1 MSRSR
6 NGQLLYGRVT
16 SEKLPDAIMEPD
28 LRRDLTRTV
37 LAVLIIGG
45 LIAAS
50 LWIVRPFLAATIW
63 ATMIA
68 VTTWPVLRTLQTR
81 LWGKR
86 WLAATVMTAA
96 LLLIF
101 VIPLSAAI
109 GTIVANASEIVDWA
123 NRFSDVK
130 LPRPPE
136 FVEKIPIVGEKTANL
151 WREYADKG
159 PEELAEIVRP
169 YASRVASWFVAE
181 VGNFGLVTL
190 QFLLTV
196 VISAILYMTG
206 EDAGRWIRRFG
217 RRLAGERGD
226 QVVRLAGQAIRG
238 VALGVVVTAFVQSVL
253 GGIGL
258 AIAGVPFAAVLTAV
272 MFMLALAQIGAVPV
286 LLGAAAWLWWKG
298 DTGWFAALLVW
309 TIVVGSLDN
318 ILRPVLIKKGA
329 DLPLLLIFA
338 GVIGGLFAFGLLG
351 LFVGPVLL
359 AVAYT
364 LLDAWV
370 AETPEAEVNPATA
383 ARRPLHSPPPTAE
396 SD

>member
-1 MSRSR
+1 
-6 NGQLLYGRVT
+6 
-16 SEKLPDAIMEPD
+16 MEQG
-28 LRRDLTRTV
+28 LHRDLTRTV
-37 LAVLIIGG
+37 LAVLIMGG

-50 LWIVRPFLAATIW
+50 IWILRPFLAATIW
-63 ATMIA
+63 STMIV
-68 VTTWPVLRTLQTR
+68 VTTWPILRALQSR

-86 WLAATVMTAA
+86 WLATTIMTTA
-96 LLLIF
+96 LLLVFI
-101 VIPLSAAI
+101 VPLSAAI
-109 GTIVANASEIVDWA
+109 GTIVSNADTIVDWG
-123 NRFSDVK
+123 NRLSDVK
-130 LPRPPE
+130 LPPPPE
-136 FVEKIPIVGEKTANL
+136 FVEKIPIIGGKAAMV
-151 WREYADKG
+151 WREYAAKG
-159 PEELAEIVRP
+159 SEELAENVKP
-169 YASRVASWFVAE
+169 YAARVTSWFVAE

-196 VISAILYMTG
+196 IISAILYTSG
-206 EDAGRWIRRFG
+206 DHAARWVRRFG

-272 MFMLALAQIGAVPV
+272 MFMLALAQIGPLPV
-286 LLGAAAWLWWKG
+286 LLGALVWLWWQG
-298 DTGWFAALLVW
+298 TTGWFVALLIW

-318 ILRPVLIKKGA
+318 ILRPILIKRGA

-364 LLDAWV
+364 LLHSWV
-370 AETPEAEVNPATA
+370 SEEPDTDGPTSTKA
-383 ARRPLHSPPPTAE
+383 ARRGHSPPSDAE
-396 SD
+396 RG

>member
-1 MSRSR
+1 
-6 NGQLLYGRVT
+6 
-16 SEKLPDAIMEPD
+16 MEPD

-37 LAVLIIGG
+37 FAVLIIGG

-50 LWIVRPFLAATIW
+50 VWILRPFLAATIW
-63 ATMIA
+63 STMIV
-68 VTTWPVLRTLQTR
+68 VTTWPILRGLQSR

-86 WLAATVMTAA
+86 WLAATIMTAA
-96 LLLIF
+96 LLLVF
-101 VIPLSAAI
+101 VAPFSAAI
-109 GTIVANASEIVDWA
+109 GTIVANAGEIVDWT
-123 NRFSDVK
+123 NRFSQVK
-130 LPRPPE
+130 LPAPPE
-136 FVEKIPIVGEKTANL
+136 FVEKIPIVGDKAAKV

-159 PEELAEIVRP
+159 SEELAEIVKP
-169 YASRVASWFVAE
+169 YATRVASWFVAE
-181 VGNFGLVTL
+181 VGNFGLVTI

-196 VISAILYMTG
+196 VIAAILYMTG
-206 EDAGRWIRRFG
+206 DDAGRWVRRFG
-217 RRLAGERGD
+217 RRLAGERGE

-238 VALGVVVTAFVQSVL
+238 VALGVVVTALVQSVL

-258 AIAGVPFAAVLTAV
+258 AITGVPFAAMLTAV
-272 MFMLALAQIGAVPV
+272 MFMLALAQIGPLPV
-286 LLGAAAWLWWKG
+286 LLGGLVWLWWQG
-298 DTGWFAALLVW
+298 ETGWFVALLVW

-318 ILRPVLIKKGA
+318 ILRPILIKKGA

-370 AETPEAEVNPATA
+370 SEASDADAPEGGAA
-383 ARRPLHSPPPTAE
+383 ARHAHSPS
-396 SD
+396 SDVKKG

>member
-1 MSRSR
+1 
-6 NGQLLYGRVT
+6 
-16 SEKLPDAIMEPD
+16 MEHD

-68 VTTWPVLRTLQTR
+68 VTTWPVLRTLQRR

-109 GTIVANASEIVDWA
+109 GTIVANAGEIVDWA

-130 LPRPPE
+130 LPQPPE

-159 PEELAEIVRP
+159 SEELAEIVRP
-169 YASRVASWFVAE
+169 YASRVATWFVAE

-196 VISAILYMTG
+196 VISAILYMIG
-206 EDAGRWIRRFG
+206 EDAARWVRRFG
-217 RRLAGERGD
+217 RRLAGERGE
-226 QVVRLAGQAIRG
+226 QVVRLAGLAIRG

-258 AIAGVPFAAVLTAV
+258 AIAGVPFAAVLTAL

-286 LLGAAAWLWWKG
+286 LLGGLAWLWWK
-298 DTGWFAALLVW
+298 DETGWFVALLIW

-318 ILRPVLIKKGA
+318 ILRPVLIKRGA

-359 AVAYT
+359 AVGYT

-370 AETPEAEVNPATA
+370 AEAPDADADVATTTTAQRHARSLPTDAENG
-383 ARRPLHSPPPTAE
+383 
-396 SD
+396 

>member
-1 MSRSR
+1 
-6 NGQLLYGRVT
+6 
-16 SEKLPDAIMEPD
+16 MEQH
-28 LRRDLTRTV
+28 LRGDLTRTV
-37 LAVLIIGG
+37 FAVLIMGG

-50 LWIVRPFLAATIW
+50 VWILRPFLAATIW
-63 ATMIA
+63 STMIV
-68 VTTWPVLRTLQTR
+68 VTTWPILRALQSR

-86 WLAATVMTAA
+86 WLATSIMTAA
-96 LLLIF
+96 LLLVF
-101 VIPLSAAI
+101 VVPLSAAI
-109 GTIVANASEIVDWA
+109 GTIVANASEIVDWTS
-123 NRFSDVK
+123 RISHVK
-130 LPRPPE
+130 LPPPPE
-136 FVEKIPIVGEKTANL
+136 FVEKVPIIGQKAASV

-159 PEELAEIVRP
+159 SEELAEIVRP
-169 YASRVASWFVAE
+169 YATRAASWFVAE
-181 VGNFGLVTL
+181 VGSFGLVTL

-196 VISAILYMTG
+196 VISAILYTSG
-206 EDAGRWIRRFG
+206 ENTARWVRRFG
-217 RRLAGERGD
+217 RRLAGERGE

-238 VALGVVVTAFVQSVL
+238 VALGIVVTALVQSVL

-286 LLGAAAWLWWKG
+286 LLGGLAWLWWKG
-298 DTGWFAALLVW
+298 DTGWFVALLIW
-309 TIVVGSLDN
+309 TVVVSSLDN
-318 ILRPVLIKKGA
+318 ILRPVLIRRGA

-370 AETPEAEVNPATA
+370 AEESDADDPTA
-383 ARRPLHSPPPTAE
+383 AVTKRSVHSRSSDAE
-396 SD
+396 SG

>member
-1 MSRSR
+1 
-6 NGQLLYGRVT
+6 
-16 SEKLPDAIMEPD
+16 MEQD

-37 LAVLIIGG
+37 LAILIIGG

-50 LWIVRPFLAATIW
+50 IWILRPFLAATIW
-63 ATMIA
+63 STMIV
-68 VTTWPVLRTLQTR
+68 VTTWPILRTLQSR

-86 WLAATVMTAA
+86 WLATTIMTAA
-96 LLLIF
+96 LLLVF
-101 VIPLSAAI
+101 VAPFSAAI
-109 GTIVANASEIVDWA
+109 GTIVANAGEIVDWT

-136 FVEKIPIVGEKTANL
+136 FVEKIPLVGEKAANL

-159 PEELAEIVRP
+159 SEELAEIVRP
-169 YASRVASWFVAE
+169 YAIRVASWFVAE
-181 VGNFGLVTL
+181 VGNFGLVSI

-196 VISAILYMTG
+196 VISAILYMNG
-206 EDAGRWIRRFG
+206 ENAGRWVRRFG

-226 QVVRLAGQAIRG
+226 NVVRLAGQAIRG
-238 VALGVVVTAFVQSVL
+238 VALGVVVTALVQSVL

-258 AIAGVPFAAVLTAV
+258 AIAGVPFAAALTAV
-272 MFMLALAQIGAVPV
+272 MFMLALAQIGPLPV
-286 LLGAAAWLWWKG
+286 LLGGLVWLWWQSN
-298 DTGWFAALLVW
+298 TGWFVALLIW
-309 TIVVGSLDN
+309 TIAVASLEN
-318 ILRPVLIKKGA
+318 ILRPILIRKGA

-338 GVIGGLFAFGLLG
+338 GVIGGLLAFGLLG

-370 AETPEAEVNPATA
+370 SEVRDADVPASVEA
-383 ARRPLHSPPPTAE
+383 ARPVHSPP
-396 SD
+396 SDAKSG